1 MKNGKRLVIRV
12 VFVAALIALGAV
24 MMVVGRG
31 HTVYFDNKTLDYNGE
46 TYQAPYRVIVYIKG
60 EQIAK
65 LYARERG
72 MTTHVGQDFGMALGV
87 TQEKGGDEQIIEVS
101 QKLPYNMDGVII
113 NIPGYLAGLPENA
126 YISEF
131 VAVPTAEEL
140 QEETPG
146 EEDELMI
153 DAEF

>member
-1 MKNGKRLVIRV
+1 
-12 VFVAALIALGAV
+12 
-24 MMVVGRG
+24 
-31 HTVYFDNKTLDYNGE
+31 
-46 TYQAPYRVIVYIKG
+46 
-60 EQIAK
+60 
-65 LYARERG
+65 
-72 MTTHVGQDFGMALGV
+72 
-87 TQEKGGDEQIIEVS
+87 
-101 QKLPYNMDGVII
+101 MDGVII